1 MYQKLQIRL
10 HHRPKAKRWRCVVRV
25 AKILAPVK
33 FSAESEK
40 ALVYAQV
47 FARRFAATIT
57 LLHVVE
63 PIVRAADYGYG
74 QVMMRYPNP
83 RLVKHAEVKLR
94 ALARR
99 RSGSNPRWRILV
111 RTGIAE
117 MEILEA
123 ARAMDAD
130 LIVMGRHEKR
140 DGSQPTVGGT
150 AEGVVRHAGCPV
162 LIVRDKELA
171 LYGKKKWK
179 NEYESA

>member
-1 MYQKLQIRL
+1 
-10 HHRPKAKRWRCVVRV
+10 
-25 AKILAPVK
+25 
-33 FSAESEK
+33 
-40 ALVYAQV
+40 V

-130 LIVMGRHEKR
+130 LIVMGGHENR
-140 DGSQPTVGGT
+140 NSSQAGIGST
-150 AEGVVRHAGCPV
+150 AERVVRDAACPV
-162 LIVRDKELA
+162 LVVRER
-171 LYGKKKWK
+171 
-179 NEYESA
+179 ESAFNSVRKPRNQNEAT